1 MVVTG
6 PIVDGSSFWEAEV
19 MDNAQIRRIM
29 LWIAEKRRNH
39 AVRVERITTKCT
51 KH

>member
-6 PIVDGSSFWEAEV
+6 PIVDGSSFGEAEV

-29 LWIAEKRRNH
+29 LWNTEKRKNH
-39 AVRVERITTKCT
+39 AVCVERITTKCAE
-51 KH
+51 H